1 MHVVVVSKKGI
12 SELSLNSAAD
22 LFQPVWDSLI
32 LNGKK
37 SDEPKYFMPALL
49 KLRQKKKNRNLSRR
63 RGIYYP
69 WNLWS
74 PHDLQNNNT
83 FNE

>member
-1 MHVVVVSKKGI
+1 MQPLHVAVVSKKGI
-12 SELSLNSAAD
+12 SELSLNSVAD
-22 LFQPVWDSLI
+22 LS
-32 LNGKK
+32 
-37 SDEPKYFMPALL
+37 KYFMATLL

-63 RGIYYP
+63 RGIYTHETFGT
-69 WNLWS
+69 